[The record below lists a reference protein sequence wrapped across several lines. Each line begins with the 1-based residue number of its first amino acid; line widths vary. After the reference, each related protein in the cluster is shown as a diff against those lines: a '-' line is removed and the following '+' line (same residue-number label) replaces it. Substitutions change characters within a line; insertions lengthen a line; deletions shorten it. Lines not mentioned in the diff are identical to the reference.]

1 VIEILFWPA
10 LLAYSEAAVAFVGEA
25 RRPGIGGRLGIWG
38 IRIGWLVQTALLT
51 AQAAQEGGFPW
62 ESWAGTLNLFVW
74 LVVGVYLAWGC
85 SPRYRLLGLGVAPIA
100 AVLLGVAGAAGALR
114 VGDAHYSSVFLVL
127 HVGLVL
133 AAFAGFTVAACLAAL
148 YLWQERRLKRHDAAI
163 LARPAPSL
171 VALEELVARTILVA
185 LPLLTIG
192 LGIGIARLRD
202 QSARFDA
209 VMLVAIVTW
218 ALYAGYLVARFE
230 LGWRGRRSAYL
241 ALAGF
246 ALVVLVRIALPAA
259 HFS

>member
-1 VIEILFWPA
+1 M
-10 LLAYSEAAVAFVGEA
+10 
-25 RRPGIGGRLGIWG
+25 
-38 IRIGWLVQTALLT
+38 
-51 AQAAQEGGFPW
+51 
-62 ESWAGTLNLFVW
+62 
-74 LVVGVYLAWGC
+74 
-85 SPRYRLLGLGVAPIA
+85 
-100 AVLLGVAGAAGALR
+100 LLGVAGAAGALS
-114 VGDAHYSSVFLVL
+114 VHGGTHYSSVFLVL

-133 AAFAGFTVAACLAAL
+133 AAFAGFTVAAGLAGL

-171 VALEELVARTILVA
+171 VALERLVARTILVA
-185 LPLLTIG
+185 LPLLTVG
-192 LGIGIARLRD
+192 LGIGIARMRD
-202 QSARFDA
+202 QSAKVDA

-246 ALVVLVRIALPAA
+246 ALVVLVRLALPVA